1 MEGLCLIISISVFS
15 TDDICMSIGLS
26 SPRGLIKQLRVG
38 LKSTSNSAG
47 SLRLGESIIMF
58 NFLHRKLSVGIWFS
72 SGVWLKISLSERS
85 GPLFVKAWMRGKHRG
100 FSISSEEVWSSFIK
114 CSLIRLEAIMK
125 INRN

>member
-1 MEGLCLIISISVFS
+1 MEGFRLIISISIFS
-15 TDDICMSIGLS
+15 TDDICMSIGFS
-26 SPRGLIKQLRVG
+26 SPRGLIKQLRVS

-72 SGVWLKISLSERS
+72 SVVWLKISLSERS
-85 GPLFVKAWMRGKHRG
+85 GPLFVKTWMRGKHRG

-114 CSLIRLEAIMK
+114 CSLI
-125 INRN
+125 